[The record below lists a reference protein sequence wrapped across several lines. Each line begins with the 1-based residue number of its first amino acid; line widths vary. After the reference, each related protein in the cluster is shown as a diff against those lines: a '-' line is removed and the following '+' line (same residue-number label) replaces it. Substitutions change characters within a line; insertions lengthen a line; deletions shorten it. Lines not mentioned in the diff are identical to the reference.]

1 MATTMRTGRLTAASS
16 NRPIPLHH
24 TFTPHKKMAKLYYS
38 QQRQQYEV
46 AAYNPDTKQVEVI
59 DCDTGLNTLGIR
71 QGFLSDEDEE
81 DNDSEK
87 EE

>member
-1 MATTMRTGRLTAASS
+1 
-16 NRPIPLHH
+16 
-24 TFTPHKKMAKLYYS
+24 MAKLYYS

-59 DCDTGLNTLGIR
+59 DSDIDFDTLGTR
-71 QGFLSDEDEE
+71 QGFLSDEEEEE
-81 DNDSEK
+81 DSE